1 MNKFVITLKRIVGQ
15 NSFLFC
21 LLYFMVKN
29 KYRVVNKNTQFV
41 LEGFPRCANT
51 FSYVALKDVHPNMN
65 IAHHLHLP
73 VQIILGVKRK
83 IPVVVLIREP
93 KEAILSLLL
102 RDPSIDLDSAIRNYV
117 SFYKIAIK
125 FRDDIIVANF
135 KDVIVDF
142 NIIIAEINLKF
153 NIGLEEFD
161 MSPSNIQKCQKLVKK
176 MDKID
181 TGLPA
186 VNTSTVGLPT
196 REKELRKLQ
205 LLQKYKDIDMHLTL
219 ANEIYRSLIYNK

>member
-15 NSFLFC
+15 NSLLFC
-21 LLYFMVKN
+21 LFYFLVKN

-51 FSYVALKDVHPNMN
+51 FSYVALKDVHPNLN

-73 VQIILGVKRK
+73 IQIILGVKRK

-93 KEAILSLLL
+93 KDAILSLLL
-102 RDPSIDLDSAIRNYV
+102 RDSRMNLDSAIRNYV

-125 FRDDIIVANF
+125 FRDDIIVADFN
-135 KDVIVDF
+135 DVIVDF
-142 NIIIAEINLKF
+142 NIIIAKINLKF
-153 NIGLEEFD
+153 NIDLEEFD
-161 MSPSNIQKCQKLVKK
+161 LSPNNIQKCKKLVKE
-176 MDKID
+176 MDTRD
-181 TGLPA
+181 TGLSV
-186 VNTSTVGLPT
+186 VNNSTVGLPT

-205 LLQKYKDIDMHLTL
+205 LLQKYKDIDVHLTL
-219 ANEIYRSLIYNK
+219 ANDIYRSLINK